1 MYTLARYCH
10 WSEDYIL
17 CELPLARGLK
27 YFHCALWENGAWT
40 VKKEAPTE
48 EQHSMISSI
57 IDRFKKEEVTEDDE
71 F

>member
-1 MYTLARYCH
+1 
-10 WSEDYIL
+10 L